1 MQGLDL
7 ATILINAGPAGIVVL
22 LYSLGWIVP
31 KPTVDRMTADKD
43 QWQKLYETER
53 AAHETTRKALV
64 DQASAATAAIAAAQT
79 TEKLLTE
86 MRQRP
91 GATT

>member
-1 MQGLDL
+1 MQGVDL
-7 ATILINAGPAGIVVL
+7 ATVLINAGPAGIVVL

-31 KPTVDRMTADKD
+31 KPTVDRMGVDKD

-64 DQASAATAAIAAAQT
+64 DQAAAATAAIAAAQT
-79 TEKLLTE
+79 TEKLLSE
-86 MRQRP
+86 LKQRP